1 MSTTSSH
8 QFIGIDAANPLGFLA
23 ALGTLRI
30 LHLGRPEWRPKLS
43 WIARDVWCP
52 QLDTAIDISRDD
64 LLTTLD
70 DSLRNSPGHDAMA
83 LGDSIK
89 FSPSEFRNACRAA
102 LAKASVDQQQT
113 LRFFAALGSE
123 AKLTDDGLISDTAL
137 RTMSGAGH
145 QHFLQFMR
153 TLTAET
159 NQTHLNKAL
168 FMPWQW
174 DDPKPSLRWD
184 PSDDRRYALRWRN
197 PSNDNIN
204 TVRGANRLAIEALPL
219 FPTAVHGNRL
229 KTTGFTGSGSRDTF
243 WTWPVWSGALDLD
256 SVTSVLS
263 LRGLQENPPNRS
275 RLVAMGIE
283 EIYRSQR
290 LTVGKYRN
298 FTIATPA

>member
-1 MSTTSSH
+1 MSPPSSH
-8 QFIGIDAANPLGFLA
+8 ELIGIDAANPLGFLA
-23 ALGTLRI
+23 ALGTLRS
-30 LHLGRPEWRPKLS
+30 LHLGRPEWQPKLA
-43 WIARDVWCP
+43 WIARDVWRP
-52 QLDTAIDISRDD
+52 RLDIAMDISRED
-64 LLTTLD
+64 LLSGLD
-70 DSLRNSPGHDAMA
+70 DCMQNSPGQDALA

-89 FSPSEFRNACRAA
+89 FTPDEFRDACRDA
-102 LAKASVDQQQT
+102 LAKASAGHQET

-123 AKLTDDGLISDTAL
+123 AKLTDDGLIADTAL

-153 TLTAET
+153 ILTAET
-159 NQTHLNKAL
+159 NHAHLNKAL

-197 PSNDNIN
+197 PSNDNIS

-219 FPTAVHGNRL
+219 FPTTVRSNQL
-229 KTTGFTGSGSRDTF
+229 KTTGFTGSGSRNTF
-243 WTWPVWSGALDLD
+243 WTWPVWRGALDAD
-256 SVTSVLS
+256 TVTSVL
-263 LRGLQENPPNRS
+263 GLKDLQQSSPNRS
-275 RLVAMGIE
+275 RLVAMGID